1 MDGKE
6 IVQLYIRDVVASVA
20 RPVMEL
26 KDFKKVLIK
35 SGDSIKVS
43 FTITLDH
50 LKFYNK
56 DMKEVIE
63 PGTFEVYIGTNSRDY
78 QKESFKVTK

>member
-1 MDGKE
+1 
-6 IVQLYIRDVVASVA
+6 
-20 RPVMEL
+20 MEL